1 MKNVKQDFKEMLKAI
16 TMNSFTSDLKS
27 SFIRAELV
35 ESTTKPMMKYISSML
50 KLRSKIDRE
59 DVEAVELFDSAHQG
73 AVDAYGMLL
82 ALISVYDEHY
92 VNALISAE
100 NRKVLMLAGGIVTKE
115 ELEDLREDYLK
126 LDKLHKK
133 YVRKA
138 NIRINELECELQ

>member
-1 MKNVKQDFKEMLKAI
+1 MKNVKKDFKEMLRTI
-16 TMNSFTSDLKS
+16 TTNSFTADLKS
-27 SFIRAELV
+27 SFVRSSLIEN
-35 ESTTKPMMKYISSML
+35 TTKPMMKYVASML
-50 KLRSKIDRE
+50 KLRSKIDRD
-59 DVEAVELFDSAHQG
+59 DVEAVEIFNDAHQG

-126 LDKLHKK
+126 LDNLHKK

-138 NIRINELECELQ
+138 NIRINELEGELQ